1 MTKIENFIS
10 DVFRI
15 FENLGKNEYYI
26 KKTIKSCKTYEQC
39 QSCLNLI
46 ESLERFTKAE
56 INLLLKKNR
65 LVNIITFGKLGKSLG
80 NYVEKRIRGIK
91 YYRIVFLSKLK
102 KYNNDNRGIKE

>member
-1 MTKIENFIS
+1 MTKEFIS
-10 DVFRI
+10 SVCDI
-15 FENLGKNEYYI
+15 FEKFGKNEH
-26 KKTIKSCKTYEQC
+26 KVKRTIRSCKTYEQC
-39 QSCLNLI
+39 QNCLNLI